1 VLWSSAAMR
10 ALKEGHQVSVFV
22 SEREK
27 LEPQLEKLET
37 AGASLF
43 FWKSKYEPLNFFQ
56 RVVKKLSGRGLPEWE
71 WWHGNLPK
79 DADVICLS
87 QGGALCGL
95 IRHGLSEAI
104 ISTGIPFFVLA
115 RADGGI
121 EYLTDATRPRVK
133 TFLENA
139 KGYISAS
146 RSTIELVR
154 LHIPSA
160 LNNAQVLH
168 SPILDLGDQLAPYPR
183 DDFFRFA
190 CVGSLRM
197 RKGQHLLIA
206 CLAEEQWRTRKWELS
221 IYGDGPERQYLKSLV
236 DHFKL
241 NDKVVLAGHSTD
253 LAEVWRRSHL
263 AVQPSFVEGAPQ
275 SLLEAMLCRRPC
287 VATAVSG
294 IPEWVEE
301 GKTGFLAEA
310 PTMHHLRLALERAWE
325 NRHRWAEMGESA
337 RAACLA
343 KRDPDPAGT
352 LLALLREEA
361 GAAKAKTLNPCQ
373 RAVAGNQAGRL
384 CGRLSHQPEG

>member
-1 VLWSSAAMR
+1 MHLVFISTLYNPLWGGSEILWSSAALR
-10 ALKEGHQVSVFV
+10 ALEGGHKVSVFI

-27 LEPQLEKLET
+27 LEPPLERLKR
-37 AGASLF
+37 AGARLF
-43 FWKSKYEPLNFFQ
+43 FWKHKYSPLNFIQ
-56 RVVKKLSGRGLPEWE
+56 RLNKKLSGRGLPEWE

-87 QGGALCGL
+87 QGGAVCGL

-104 ISTGIPFFVLA
+104 ISTGIPYFVLA

-168 SPILDLGDQLAPYPR
+168 SPILDLGDQLAPYPK
-183 DDFFRFA
+183 DDPFRFA

-197 RKGQHLLIA
+197 RKGQHLMLA
-206 CLAEEQWRTRKWELS
+206 CLAEEQWGARNWKLM
-221 IYGDGPERQYLKSLV
+221 IYGDGPERQYLKRLV

-241 NDKVVLAGHSTD
+241 NDKVVLAGHTSN
-253 LAEVWRRSHL
+253 LAEVWSQAHL
-263 AVQPSFVEGAPQ
+263 AIQPSFMEGAPQ
-275 SLLEAMLCRRPC
+275 SLLEAMLCRRAC

-310 PTMHHLRLALERAWE
+310 PTVNHLRAALERAWE
-325 NRHRWAEMGESA
+325 NRHRWAEVGDAA

-352 LLALLREEA
+352 LLRLLKA
-361 GAAKAKTLNPCQ
+361 VAKA
-373 RAVAGNQAGRL
+373 
-384 CGRLSHQPEG
+384 